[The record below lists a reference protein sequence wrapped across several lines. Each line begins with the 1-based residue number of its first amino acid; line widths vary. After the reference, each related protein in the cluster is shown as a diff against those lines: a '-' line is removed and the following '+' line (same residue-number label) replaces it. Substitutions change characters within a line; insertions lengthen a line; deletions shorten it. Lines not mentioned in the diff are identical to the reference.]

1 MKGILFDNNK
11 QVILVLEDIAAD
23 LSSII
28 QNMLTVVSFLIGTC
42 SFILGLTIQ
51 NSSKMSMQ
59 IYKYSKIL
67 MLAMVI
73 PSLITITYGII
84 IVGYGL
90 ELGDISYLLLL
101 FVLYVPA
108 GVIVLLISKLDS
120 ISSK

>member
-11 QVILVLEDIAAD
+11 QFILVLEDIAAD
-23 LSSII
+23 LSSVI

-51 NSSKMSMQ
+51 NSSKMSIQ
-59 IYKYSKIL
+59 IYRYSKIL

-73 PSLITITYGII
+73 PSIITITYGIV

-108 GVIVLLISKLDS
+108 GIIILLISKLDS
-120 ISSK
+120 ISPK

>member
-23 LSSII
+23 LSSVI